1 VLGAAKPM
9 EVVMKRIRD
18 ILPRRDRAGSGDGQ
32 PSQTNNEPEAK
43 ADGSQLQDQLSQE
56 STIERLFEAVE
67 RGAADEVET
76 LLSQDVPLDCRDE
89 KERTPLIVAAFEG
102 KLDLVNKLIDLRAD
116 IDAVDVYGESAL
128 IAATYGGHLDVVKTL
143 VEKGASMEIQNN
155 EGLTALGMAQE
166 MDNNA
171 VTSYLAAQ
179 VGGSGSAQSPE
190 TPIHPNDDDPSPS
203 GPAAA
208 LGAPAMVES
217 PEAHSYVDQ
226 RVLESIP
233 GADESAYFKVH
244 KEPEV
249 AGDDR
254 DDSSEEEHGS
264 GSADSRKAHGTKSGT
279 DPGGGLSFPANI
291 QAANEERIEFDAL
304 DNKQVRNINQKVIK
318 VLDKAGFEVGD
329 YVIDT
334 VFKGHYL
341 AVLKPRSQE
350 NKRWRKLRKHPDWV
364 IDPKRLTELA
374 GACAFRRH
382 CLAEGKDVSSFTIS
396 HFIEL
401 YYVKDLKLILTLAD
415 EASANNYTVRQLKG
429 AADDLRVHKDDH
441 DPGKEII
448 KTLDQPVPV
457 MEDPDLMALCTDKDR
472 VLEELSKAERKKIR
486 ALIKE
491 RKPGLDE
498 WKKLMES
505 FEGILSEL
513 EDE

>member
-1 VLGAAKPM
+1 
-9 EVVMKRIRD
+9 MKRIRD

-43 ADGSQLQDQLSQE
+43 ADGSELQDQLSQE
-56 STIERLFEAVE
+56 STIEGLFEAVE
-67 RGAADEVET
+67 RGAVDEVET
-76 LLSQDVPLDCRDE
+76 LLSQDVPIDCRDE

-102 KLDLVNKLIDLRAD
+102 KFDLVNKLIDLGAD
-116 IDAVDVYGESAL
+116 IDAVDVYGETAL
-128 IAATYGGHLDVVKTL
+128 MAATYGAHLDVVKAL
-143 VEKGASMEIQNN
+143 VERGANTDILNK
-155 EGLTALGMAQE
+155 EGLTALAMARE
-166 MDNNA
+166 MENKA
-171 VTSYLAAQ
+171 VASYLAPQ
-179 VGGSGSAQSPE
+179 VGGSESPQGAD
-190 TPIHPNDDDPSPS
+190 TPTQLDGDDQGPG
-203 GPAAA
+203 GPAASCA
-208 LGAPAMVES
+208 AAAMVHS
-217 PEAHSYVDQ
+217 SKPHSYVDQ
-226 RVLESIP
+226 SVLESIP
-233 GADESAYFKVH
+233 GADESPHFRIH
-244 KEPEV
+244 KEP
-249 AGDDR
+249 ATASDD
-254 DDSSEEEHGS
+254 DDSTEEEPAAGS
-264 GSADSRKAHGTKSGT
+264 SDSTEPKGTKSGT
-279 DPGGGLSFPANI
+279 DPGRGLSFPENI
-291 QAANEERIEFDAL
+291 QTANEERIEFDAL
-304 DNKQVRNINQKVIK
+304 DNKQVRSINQKVIK

-374 GACAFRRH
+374 GACAVRRH